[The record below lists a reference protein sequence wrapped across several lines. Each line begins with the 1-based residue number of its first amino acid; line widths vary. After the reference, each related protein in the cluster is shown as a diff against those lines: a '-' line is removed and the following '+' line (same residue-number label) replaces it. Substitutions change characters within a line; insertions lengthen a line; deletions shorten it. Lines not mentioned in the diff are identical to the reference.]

1 MSAPTTLPA
10 PSLPTQT
17 RPAAS
22 GPTVA
27 PVAGP
32 ASRRPLVRTALIRII
47 GLYQGLR
54 GTRPSPCRYWP
65 TCSSYAVEAIERHGA
80 GRGTFLALRR
90 VLRCHPWG
98 GHGVDPVPE

>member
-1 MSAPTTLPA
+1 MSAPTTMSAPTPDTTVLPA
-10 PSLPTQT
+10 TPPGPPRHRS
-17 RPAAS
+17 AA
-22 GPTVA
+22 
-27 PVAGP
+27 
-32 ASRRPLVRTALIRII
+32 ALIRII

-80 GRGTFLALRR
+80 GRGSSLALRR

-98 GHGVDPVPE
+98 GHGVDPVPEKP